1 MLLSSST
8 LVLAAGTHRSPAG
21 TFLALAFLF
30 GAGYFVLSFFFRRIG
45 GAGGGAEPGWVG
57 AAVLLAA
64 IVVGILVAK
73 HG

>member
-8 LVLAAGTHRSPAG
+8 LATGAAHRGAS
-21 TFLALAFLF
+21 TFLALAFMF
-30 GAGYFVLSFFFRRIG
+30 GAGYLLLWFFFRRIG
-45 GAGGGAEPGWVG
+45 GAGGGAEPAWVG

-64 IVVGILVAK
+64 IIVGILVAN